1 MEEDLE
7 VGDVSS
13 PSKGGSFSGNTTPEL
28 ESSVHSNGRIREEGI
43 KPTPLSPSRS
53 STPTSKGKSY
63 ADAVK
68 TPNILLEQRVSM
80 LEKQVQVL
88 SKECTNLKNKL
99 IFDIGSPTNPTTL
112 KSDKLTPELIAIG
125 STLHLWDF
133 GVLNNNIDIERWM
146 NPFGY
151 HAEIGNFF
159 LYSANVIIDKVQQL
173 PRKNGF
179 ERSIFPTNIVFPSP
193 KLREIGVNSM
203 KNYTETFGINNLPL
217 HYSLTKYP
225 ILKHQ
230 VKAISVILQE
240 MKREGIIKRFSL
252 NNFMAVNTNEEKVA
266 PIFSFQTANMDK
278 LSSYSICPSN
288 EFFFSGNIIP
298 SSDKKFTSDEFI
310 LLKGIIR
317 SSLAEEIIPEKEYDI
332 YNIPDDPSILDFAVT
347 KTRKKGFKTRNQR
360 YRYVKPGSSR
370 NNISQS
376 TPTTKPLPKEDCS
389 TSYNLH
395 QYLKASLCLDQEDF
409 IPNIPNLSIPPPSS
423 SENSTNISPN
433 ISPPLP
439 KETEIHEKTYQTL

>member
-1 MEEDLE
+1 MEEVLE

-13 PSKGGSFSGNTTPEL
+13 LSRGGNISGNISPESEQGKL
-28 ESSVHSNGRIREEGI
+28 REEEM
-43 KPTPLSPSRS
+43 KPTSPPPSRS
-53 STPTSKGKSY
+53 STPTSK
-63 ADAVK
+63 VK
-68 TPNILLEQRVSM
+68 TYAEVVKSPDKLLEERVLM

-88 SKECTNLKNKL
+88 SKECTNLKNQL

-133 GVLNNNIDIERWM
+133 GLLNNNIDIERWN

-159 LYSANVIIDKVQQL
+159 LYSSNVIIDKVQQL

-179 ERSIFPTNIVFPSP
+179 DRTIFPTNIMFPSP

-203 KNYTETFGINNLPL
+203 KNYTEAFGIKNLPL
-217 HYSLTKYP
+217 HYSLTKHP
-225 ILKHQ
+225 ILRHQ
-230 VKAISVILQE
+230 IKAISVILQE

-288 EFFFSGNIIP
+288 EFFFLGNIIP
-298 SSDKKFTSDEFI
+298 TSDTKFTSEEFI

-317 SSLAEEIIPEKEYDI
+317 SSLTEENIPEKVYDI
-332 YNIPDDPSILDFAVT
+332 YNIPDDPSILDFMVT
-347 KTRKKGFKTRNQR
+347 KPRNKGYKARNQR
-360 YRYVKPGSSR
+360 YRYVKPSVSS

-376 TPTTKPLPKEDCS
+376 TPTTKPLPK
-389 TSYNLH
+389 
-395 QYLKASLCLDQEDF
+395 KACGTLLNYIQTSLCLDQEDF
-409 IPNIPNLSIPPPSS
+409 MPTIPNLSIPPPSS
-423 SENSTNISPN
+423 SSENSTNISPN
-433 ISPPLP
+433 TSPNLP
-439 KETEIHEKTYQTL
+439 KEIEIHEKTYQTL